1 LFRAMFKP
9 ESPFAVA
16 LEYPLTFPR
25 TRSVSNDLTMRI
37 LGIMLTVS
45 ILCSTLLMVL
55 TIICRILLLD
65 RDVGV
70 IGWLIRRLSVIDGLP
85 AAKTCASLNL
95 SQ

>member
-1 LFRAMFKP
+1 MFNP

-25 TRSVSNDLTMRI
+25 TRSVINNLTMRI
-37 LGIMLTVS
+37 LRIML
-45 ILCSTLLMVL
+45 LCSTLLMVL
-55 TIICRILLLD
+55 TMICRILLLD
-65 RDVGV
+65 TDVGV